1 MTKKHSNRQMNL
13 GIGGISV
20 QLPCFFPSISSV
32 KTNLSLLEYLRV
44 ITAIE
49 YPLFLISAY
58 DIYNSSPGQLEVT
71 RQLLETAIKKEII
84 VLIDSGNYES
94 YWLKDTSWNID
105 HYRDTLKN
113 VKHHLAFSYDYLQLN
128 GDAEKVSSS
137 IEKQVLEDQTSSKGT
152 VIPIVH
158 ASKGLFPEIISQLV
172 EKLNPLIISIPERQL
187 GEGIIERAKTVA
199 IIRQKLNQ
207 KNQYYPL
214 HLLGTGNPL
223 SILVYSICGA
233 DSFDGLEWCQTA
245 INHNTGLLYHFQ
257 QREFFEDQT
266 DICKIIGLPYNQCT
280 LVQNLQFYIQWMQ
293 KIHNRIMENNITGM
307 IDEYFPKSFVMQLRK
322 QLREVL
328 KC

>member
-1 MTKKHSNRQMNL
+1 MKVIQNERQLNIEL
-13 GIGGISV
+13 GGLSIA
-20 QLPCFFPSISSV
+20 LPCFIPSISSV
-32 KTNLSLLEYLRV
+32 KTNLSLIEYLRV

-49 YPLFLISAY
+49 YPLLLASAY
-58 DIYNSSPGQLEVT
+58 DIYNTGPERLEKIK
-71 RQLLETAIKKEII
+71 QLLETAMKKEII

-94 YWLKDTSWNID
+94 YWLRDNSWNVN
-105 HYRDTLKN
+105 HYRDILKN
-113 VKHHLAFSYDYLQLN
+113 VKHQLAFCYDYLELN
-128 GDAEKVSSS
+128 GDAEKLSCS
-137 IEKQVLEDQTSSKGT
+137 IEKQVLEDQTSSEGT
-152 VIPIVH
+152 IIPIVH
-158 ASKGLFPEIISQLV
+158 ASKELFPEIISQLV
-172 EKLNPLIISIPERQL
+172 DKLNPLIIGLPERQL
-187 GEGIIERAKTVA
+187 GEGIIERAKTVTR
-199 IIRQKLNQ
+199 IRQKLNQ

-223 SILVYSICGA
+223 SILVYAICGA

-257 QREFFEDQT
+257 QREFFEYQT
-266 DICKIIGLPYNQCT
+266 DICKTIGLPYDQCT

-293 KIHNRIMENNITGM
+293 KIHNRIVENNIIEM